1 MEARITKRLVD
12 QVAPAERDLF
22 VWDTS
27 LRGFG
32 LKVTPTGSRI
42 YVVQYRMG
50 GRSTPLKRLTIGK
63 HGSPWTADQART
75 EAEKLLGQVAQGVD
89 PGAERKEQ
97 LAKAFTVNELA
108 DRYVLQHLAVKNKP
122 STQKEFRRIVEAMI
136 KPAIGRLAVSAVTRG
151 DISALHHRHRDTPRQ
166 ANLMLSI
173 LSKMFNLAE
182 VWGFRSDN
190 TNPCRLI
197 ERYRESKRERFLSDA
212 EVTELGRALTE
223 LEDTKQEQVNLVNA
237 VRLLLL
243 TGCRLGELLA
253 LRWEHVDLRGGV
265 LQIHDAKAGDRVHPI
280 GALTMAFLAN
290 LPRSGK
296 WVLSGMDPAKP
307 LSKSTLEHAWI
318 RMRTKA
324 GLRDVRLHDLRHTV
338 GTYAGQTGA
347 NAFLIRDKLGHKTL
361 AMTGRYVNRDAD
373 PLRELS
379 NKVEHRITAALSA
392 GANIRDVAA
401 VSGEAGIKLP
411 EVLKHKRAKPS

>member
-182 VWGFRSDN
+182 VWGV
-190 TNPCRLI
+190 P
-197 ERYRESKRERFLSDA
+197 
-212 EVTELGRALTE
+212 VG
-223 LEDTKQEQVNLVNA
+223 QHQ
-237 VRLLLL
+237 
-243 TGCRLGELLA
+243 
-253 LRWEHVDLRGGV
+253 
-265 LQIHDAKAGDRVHPI
+265 P
-280 GALTMAFLAN
+280 M
-290 LPRSGK
+290 
-296 WVLSGMDPAKP
+296 PA
-307 LSKSTLEHAWI
+307 
-318 RMRTKA
+318 
-324 GLRDVRLHDLRHTV
+324 D
-338 GTYAGQTGA
+338 
-347 NAFLIRDKLGHKTL
+347 
-361 AMTGRYVNRDAD
+361 
-373 PLRELS
+373 
-379 NKVEHRITAALSA
+379 
-392 GANIRDVAA
+392 
-401 VSGEAGIKLP
+401 
-411 EVLKHKRAKPS
+411 